1 MGTVAKTDTELV
13 EASRRGEHLA
23 FGKLVERHQAA
34 VCAVSYSSTGDW
46 SLSED
51 VAQDTFLVAW
61 RHLGKLRETVRLR
74 PWLCGIAR
82 NLARKAR
89 RRTQRE
95 QLTDDEPAL
104 CADGANPFEAMARA
118 ETDQVVREALS
129 RVPDTYREVLVLY
142 YRENRSI
149 GDVANALGLTEAAAL
164 QRLARGRRYLADGVT
179 DLVERSLSG
188 PSRSRR
194 NLVAGVLAALP
205 FAAASRV
212 EAQPSSHG
220 GSMLKLAIVS
230 ATLALTGTTA
240 YIVHHTRAADQAAA
254 TTVPLAAARP
264 TAVERAAPAQK
275 FSARTAVPAIPVS
288 PAPGP
293 TMATPEPDAGPPVST
308 ARLHELGLDSGPSR
322 GPTGAPVTIVVFTD
336 AMCKYCGNALG
347 TIDQLWEEYP
357 GKLKLIV
364 KQFPVHQA
372 AKLAAEASL
381 AAEAQGKFW
390 ELHDAM
396 MAHQDDLSRDA
407 LIGYA
412 HDVELDVASFTA
424 ALDQHRYAAAVK
436 ADQAAGAAVD
446 ISATPSFLINGRRV
460 AGALPVEHFRAMIDA
475 ALAD

>member
-1 MGTVAKTDTELV
+1 MGTVAKTDRELV
-13 EASRRGEHLA
+13 EASRRGEHVA
-23 FGKLVERHQAA
+23 FGQLVERYQAA

-61 RHLGKLRETVRLR
+61 RQLGQLRETARLR

-89 RRTQRE
+89 RRTRRE
-95 QLTDDEPAL
+95 QLTDDEPAMS
-104 CADGANPFEAMARA
+104 ADGASPFEATAAA
-118 ETDQVVREALS
+118 EADQVVREALS
-129 RVPDTYREVLVLY
+129 RVPDSYREVLVLY

-149 GDVANALGLTEAAAL
+149 GDVASTLGLTEAAAL

-194 NLVAGVLAALP
+194 NLVACVLAALP

-212 EAQPSSHG
+212 EARPSSHG
-220 GSMLKLAIVS
+220 GTMLKLALV
-230 ATLALTGTTA
+230 ATTLSLTGTAA
-240 YIVHHTRAADQAAA
+240 YVVHHARAAGPPATVTAPVVAAQ
-254 TTVPLAAARP
+254 P
-264 TAVERAAPAQK
+264 TAVERTAPPPAIEPPAAIPVAAAPA
-275 FSARTAVPAIPVS
+275 
-288 PAPGP
+288 P
-293 TMATPEPDAGPPVST
+293 TVVVPEPDAVPSVSA
-308 ARLHELGLDSGPSR
+308 ARIHQLGLDAGPSR
-322 GPTGAPVTIVVFTD
+322 GPATAPVTLVVFTD
-336 AMCKYCGNALG
+336 AKCKFCGDVLG
-347 TIDQLWEEYP
+347 TIDQLWDEYP
-357 GKLKLIV
+357 GKLKLVV
-364 KQFPVHQA
+364 KQFPVHDS

-407 LIGYA
+407 LISYA
-412 HDVELDVASFTA
+412 QNVGLDVATFTA

-436 ADQAAGAAVD
+436 ADQAAGQAIEVKG
-446 ISATPSFLINGRRV
+446 TPAFLINGRLFG
-460 AGALPVEHFRAMIDA
+460 GARPIEDFRATIDA